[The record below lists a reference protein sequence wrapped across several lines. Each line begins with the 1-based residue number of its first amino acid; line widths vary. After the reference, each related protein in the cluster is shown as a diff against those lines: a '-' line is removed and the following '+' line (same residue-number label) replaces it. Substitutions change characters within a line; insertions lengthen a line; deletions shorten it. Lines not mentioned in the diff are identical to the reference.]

1 MPSSRPRSQPAGS
14 SPRADLIGF
23 LMDQTIDGKP
33 LSEQHLL
40 GTLRL
45 LLLAG
50 IDTTWSS
57 ISHTLLHLAR
67 TPEHRRRLVA
77 EPALMPTAI
86 EEFLRVLAPVSV
98 ARLVV
103 KDQEVGGCRF
113 AAGEMVLLP
122 YPAANRDPE
131 KFDRPDEVVLDRQ
144 ENRHSTFGLGI
155 HRCIGSNLARME
167 LTVAIEEWL
176 RRIPEFELEEGA
188 ELNWSRG
195 LVRGPRS
202 VPVRFSAGQDGLA
215 PGLPPSREASCQ
227 PTVDHNVLA
236 VEPAN
241 LAFRQHH
248 DRLSDVVWL
257 AHPADHGD
265 VALHH
270 VSAGHLLEI
279 GEDRGVDRTGSHI
292 VDANT
297 AGEPAA
303 RQAAWCRA
311 LPPPWRRYRRR
322 CLRRRPWPATRRG
335 QKAKSE
341 VGQQLGQSS
350 APLAPVVA
358 GDAGDIDDPAIVRD
372 PVPQAFGQVPQ
383 AQKIDAYRLLCAD
396 RARHAGNIEQS
407 RDWLLD
413 PRKGGVDRSGV
424 RQITV
429 RVPGDLGGGRL
440 DVEREHSVPALDQPH
455 RGGMTDA

>member
-1 MPSSRPRSQPAGS
+1 MSAKETAMGERPPVVDWTRDFDHNHPDWSNDPHAIWDDLRSRCPVAHTDRYRGVYLPVRHDDIRAIAYDTDHFSSRRISILEKPPISAPIPPVTSDPPKHRPQRTMLLPAFTPAAIAELAPVTRQMCNELIDAFIAAGQCDAAADYASHVPTRVISRMLGVNERDGDRFRTWIHDLAGDGVEDGVVFTRVIREIDAFFRAEIAARRSNTRS
-14 SPRADLIGF
+14 DLIGF
-23 LMDQTIDGKP
+23 LMGQTIDGEP

-77 EPALMPTAI
+77 EPTLMPTAI
-86 EEFLRVLAPVSV
+86 EEFLRVFAPVSV

-131 KFDRPDEVVLDRQ
+131 KFERADEVVLDRH

-188 ELNWSRG
+188 GLNWSRG

-202 VPVRFSAGQDGLA
+202 VPVRF
-215 PGLPPSREASCQ
+215 
-227 PTVDHNVLA
+227 
-236 VEPAN
+236 
-241 LAFRQHH
+241 
-248 DRLSDVVWL
+248 LS
-257 AHPADHGD
+257 G
-265 VALHH
+265 
-270 VSAGHLLEI
+270 
-279 GEDRGVDRTGSHI
+279 
-292 VDANT
+292 
-297 AGEPAA
+297 
-303 RQAAWCRA
+303 
-311 LPPPWRRYRRR
+311 
-322 CLRRRPWPATRRG
+322 
-335 QKAKSE
+335 
-341 VGQQLGQSS
+341 
-350 APLAPVVA
+350 
-358 GDAGDIDDPAIVRD
+358 
-372 PVPQAFGQVPQ
+372 
-383 AQKIDAYRLLCAD
+383 
-396 RARHAGNIEQS
+396 
-407 RDWLLD
+407 
-413 PRKGGVDRSGV
+413 
-424 RQITV
+424 
-429 RVPGDLGGGRL
+429 
-440 DVEREHSVPALDQPH
+440 
-455 RGGMTDA
+455 